1 MDSKLKAVIKRQ
13 RRQWNRAATSWV
25 QFVRSGKNYY
35 AEYLNG
41 PALKEAV
48 GNVRGKRVLD
58 IGCGEGCFS
67 RFFASV
73 GAEVTGVDLSEA
85 MIKAAIEEEENRNL
99 GIKYYVADAA
109 NLHMLSSGTFDVAY
123 CHMALD
129 DIADY
134 WGAIAEASRVLK
146 AEGRFVILMEHP
158 CFDTRSLKG
167 KMVGGWKTRPRKDG
181 SVQHLYYQVEDYFQR
196 HSYTCEWK
204 MKRLTSSFVTT
215 SFHRTLSDYAN
226 ALAKHGFVITK
237 LNEPRPLEEG
247 TRLHPG
253 MKKHH
258 RIPFSLVI
266 EAVKVRVKKE
276 EDGEDK

>member
-1 MDSKLKAVIKRQ
+1 MVTKPKVETVKQ
-13 RRQWNRAATSWV
+13 RRQWNKAAMSWV
-25 QFVRSGKNYY
+25 QFVRSGMNYY

-73 GAEVTGVDLSEA
+73 GADVTGVDLSEA
-85 MIKAAIEEEENRNL
+85 MIEAATEEEERHHL

-109 NLHMLSSGTFDVAY
+109 DLHMLGSGTFDIAY

-134 WGAIAEASRVLK
+134 EGTISEASRVLK
-146 AEGRFVILMEHP
+146 AGGRFVILMEHP

-181 SVQHLYYQVEDYFQR
+181 SVEHLYYRVEDYFQR
-196 HSYTCEWK
+196 HNYTVEWN

-215 SFHRTLSDYAN
+215 SFHRTLSDYVN
-226 ALAKHGFVITK
+226 ALTKNGFVITK
-237 LNEPRPLEEG
+237 LNEPKPLEEG
-247 TRLHPG
+247 AKVYPG
-253 MKKHH
+253 IGKHH

-266 EAVKVRVKKE
+266 DATKVRKKRS
-276 EDGEDK
+276 KAYATS